1 MMKKRLLD
9 LVLTV
14 VGALVWVPVV
24 LLVGLAIAI
33 TSGRPVLYRSVRR
46 ISRDEER
53 RIVKF
58 RTMIK
63 NADKIANRDTV
74 PVEKQQRFL
83 NIAPDSPLYTPVG
96 RKVERFALTELPQ
109 FLHILRGHMSIVGNR
124 PLPENVMACLRE
136 EYPHAD
142 DRFLTPAGLTGPAQ
156 LVGRDALTDDER
168 LTLEGA
174 YCRAALTGYTFRL
187 DLAIL
192 FATIFGVLG
201 ITKGLDYN
209 GVIEL
214 IERHTRRARV
224 TADAFEPAPALT
236 RTEFGDAVPDG
247 YADVD
252 SNIA

>member
-1 MMKKRLLD
+1 MKKKRILD
-9 LVLTV
+9 LVLTIA
-14 VGALVWVPVV
+14 GAVVWVPVV
-24 LLVGLAIAI
+24 LLVGLAILVS
-33 TSGRPVLYRSVRR
+33 SGRPVLYRSVRR
-46 ISRDEER
+46 VSNDEER

-74 PVEKQQRFL
+74 PVENQKRFL
-83 NIAPDSPLYTPVG
+83 NIPPDSPLYTPVG
-96 RKVERFALTELPQ
+96 RVVERFALTELPQ
-109 FLHILRGHMSIVGNR
+109 FVHILRGTMSVVGNR

-142 DRFLTPAGLTGPAQ
+142 GRFMTPAGLTGPAQ
-156 LVGRDALTDDER
+156 LVGRDALSDDER
-168 LTLEGA
+168 LTLEAA
-174 YCRAALTGYTFRL
+174 YCRAVVTGYTWRL

-201 ITKGLDYN
+201 ITKGLGYQ
-209 GVIEL
+209 GVLDL
-214 IERHTRRARV
+214 IQRHTHRRAAD
-224 TADAFEPAPALT
+224 ADAFGVPPTPL
-236 RTEFGDAVPDG
+236 RTEFNDTSGDG